1 MHPQELDEID
11 LRKNGLVFGHKVEA
25 PSTKAR
31 RNRQFMP
38 ALPEAIFVKL
48 VRLPRR
54 AWAVYVVALLRSR
67 LERTKT
73 VTLSN
78 CFLRRFGLTRHDKTR
93 ALPCLERAGLLR
105 VERYTKRNPVVEI
118 LT

>member
-1 MHPQELDEID
+1 MHPLQLDDID
-11 LRKNGLVFGHKVEA
+11 LRKNEFAFGHKMEL

-38 ALPEAIFVKL
+38 ALPERIFVKL
-48 VRLPRR
+48 VKLPRR

-67 LERTKT
+67 LERTKI
-73 VTLSN
+73 VTLTN
-78 CFLRRFGLTRHDKTR
+78 CFLQRFGLSRHDKTR
-93 ALPCLERAGLLR
+93 ALPCLEGAGLLR